1 LSDDPYAVLGV
12 KRDAAQEDIQKA
24 YRRLA
29 KKYHPD
35 INPGN
40 AKAESQFKEIAGAY
54 DVLGDA
60 AKRKRFDN
68 GEIDSQGADRPRQR
82 PYRDYADS
90 GANPYTSSAGFSDFD
105 GTDDL
110 FSEIFG
116 RNARGRSA
124 NFKMRGEDLGYRLT
138 IDFLDA
144 VNGAKTQMTLPGG
157 STLEVAIPPGVQA
170 GQTLRLRGKGQAG
183 QGGGPP
189 GDALVE
195 IEVRSHPIFTRKG
208 DDILVDLPI
217 SLVDAVLGGKI
228 SVPTPS
234 GPVHMTVPK
243 WANTGTVLRLKGK
256 GAPDRSGHHGDE
268 YVTLKLTL
276 PDAPDAELERFVS
289 QWKPAG
295 AARPIPV
302 GEA

>member
-12 KRDAAQEDIQKA
+12 KRDAAQADIQKA

-54 DVLGDA
+54 DVLGDV

-116 RNARGRSA
+116 RGGRGRNA
-124 NFKMRGEDLGYRLT
+124 NFKTRGEDLLYRLT

-144 VNGAKTQMTLPGG
+144 VNGAKTQMALPGG
-157 STLEVAIPPGVQA
+157 STLEVTIPPGVQA

-195 IEVRSHPIFTRKG
+195 IEVRPHRMFTRKG
-208 DDILVDLPI
+208 DDILVELPI
-217 SLVDAVLGGKI
+217 SLTDAVLGGKI
-228 SVPTPS
+228 SVPTPT

-256 GAPDRSGHHGDE
+256 GAPGRSGHHGDE

-289 QWKPAG
+289 QWTPSVAGDPA
-295 AARPIPV
+295 PM